1 MARIIDAHV
10 LAIMYSIKALRML
23 MLWVGVWVSDKVY
36 QTRYVSTVY
45 IGRSPPPTM
54 VGMVGTALAIESV
67 SIIFVMLILALLK
80 HMFKQ
85 ASNSCVVD
93 SGLITLVAG
102 DYILTS
108 ALFLAVGAA
117 VAGTAGS
124 RRLFRYG
131 DDGLRGIRAV
141 SLALLGVAVT
151 LILLLPAFMLM
162 I

>member
-10 LAIMYSIKALRML
+10 LAIMYIIKALRIM
-23 MLWVGVWVSDKVY
+23 MLWIGVWVADKVY
-36 QTRYVSTVY
+36 QTRYVSSVY
-45 IGRSPPPTM
+45 IERSPPPTM
-54 VGMVGTALAIESV
+54 VGMVGTALAIESL
-67 SIIFVMLILALLK
+67 SIIVVMLVMALLK
-80 HMFKQ
+80 QQFKQ
-85 ASNSCVVD
+85 ASNSFVID

-131 DDGLRGIRAV
+131 EDGLRGIRAV

-151 LILLLPAFMLM
+151 LIFLLPAFMLM